1 MSSGSSL
8 LRQVVLAALLLA
20 AASAR
25 AAEKAAAAPSP
36 KPFFVAI
43 HVASTNPADTD
54 QRVADFLDTANQHFA
69 AAGIAFVE
77 SQRKLL
83 PTSFAILETQGERHR
98 LKKYFVPHTINVF
111 LLDEIDD
118 PTPSDATK
126 KAAAWQDL
134 KLSGLLAG
142 AHIEYKGQTPGTYIV
157 LSRNTEPLTLTH
169 ELGHFFGSGHAKDP
183 SNIMSY
189 GRAKQRF
196 DERQLACFRATA
208 ARFRRQHV
216 LRY

>member
-1 MSSGSSL
+1 M
-8 LRQVVLAALLLA
+8 LAALLLVA
-20 AASAR
+20 APTR
-25 AAEKAAAAPSP
+25 AAEKAATAATSP

-43 HVASTNPADTD
+43 HVATTNPADTD
-54 QRVADFLDTANQHFA
+54 QRVAGFLDTANRHFA
-69 AAGIAFVE
+69 VAGIAFVE

-83 PTSFAILETQGERHR
+83 PVSFAILETQGERHR

-142 AHIEYKGQTPGTYIV
+142 AHIEYKGQTPGTYII

-183 SNIMSY
+183 TNIMSY
-189 GRAKQRF
+189 GRDKRRF